1 MGPPLRGTEWG
12 LSSTSWWFGV
22 FSLAHLSSSRASA
35 HIASVP
41 DRSPPHPEARRVG
54 EDSGA
59 SPLTKSL
66 ICISF
71 SSYYRAAGRESVLT
85 AAVSKV
91 QAAAIASDWLKTPM
105 AACRITSQPV
115 SPPPQPGTGGGGGDQ
130 GAKGR
135 SSKQKSKEGRPPR
148 PSRPQGSQAQLSA
161 RQRPESIACFP
172 TPAREDGR
180 KRLRLCLAFCVI
192 YFIGGFWAARVGR
205 MREDPSK
212 QPFRLVRVHLLN

>member
-115 SPPPQPGTGGGGGDQ
+115 SPPPQPGTGGGGPGRQ
-130 GAKGR
+130 GEK
-135 SSKQKSKEGRPPR
+135 KQTEK
-148 PSRPQGSQAQLSA
+148 
-161 RQRPESIACFP
+161 QRREA
-172 TPAREDGR
+172 TPAPPGP
-180 KRLRLCLAFCVI
+180 K
-192 YFIGGFWAARVGR
+192 AAK
-205 MREDPSK
+205 PSS
-212 QPFRLVRVHLLN
+212 QPGSVRNP